1 MTPIETLNAYYDGVK
16 TGKITSMEGLLSLF
30 TLAGEPLTLLQREP
44 TVPVFAL
51 NRPKRMT
58 LLAGR
63 QVSKSYTVAEIST
76 LLTGFSQGFSSAI
89 IEPRFIQKKR
99 FNSQI
104 LAPLLRECSVR
115 DLIIDKKNTDN
126 LDIKTFKSGG
136 QIILLNGY
144 ISSNGVRGTSG
155 ISLVTTDELQD
166 IPNSF
171 LPVFESITD
180 AMVDTG
186 FRIRAG
192 TAKTSDCALAMS
204 FEESSQGHWCIKC
217 PCGKYN
223 IAAPD
228 QQLFQMIGKQ
238 GCSCAYC
245 GRVLDVTTGY
255 YVFKYPSR
263 VYTHLGFHMPQIIFA
278 FHNTKGGWGEILYKK
293 NNWGKTEFLNEVLG
307 VPDDDSVRLLT
318 KGDLLKARNNI
329 KDKASGVRLI
339 RNYDTKVLG
348 VDWGGGGGGDSAT
361 GLAVIAKN
369 NNAKYYECLWM
380 YRLPQGLS
388 PEQEADVV
396 ANIANEFQVDFIA
409 HDYTGAGFVRE
420 SLFLSKHP
428 GWQPYM
434 YPVSYTYKPTSDL
447 VTVSTSGSRTSY
459 TVDKTKSL
467 LLTINCIK
475 YGALFLPW
483 FDEKDPNAVQLDFLA
498 IIEHHQSLKEDVGGR
513 NTVLRS
519 SDVYLLDKVAG
530 KKDDA
535 AQAVNIGLIAACNII
550 GFYPIFTF
558 DSKFDMTPEKYEML
572 TGEKS

>member
-1 MTPIETLNAYYDGVK
+1 MTPTEMLNSYYAALK
-16 TGKITSMEGLLSLF
+16 EGKITSMEGLLSLF
-30 TLAGEPLTLLQREP
+30 TLAGEPISLCQREP
-44 TVPVFAL
+44 MIPAFAL

-63 QVSKSYTVAEIST
+63 QVSKSFFNAEIS
-76 LLTGFSQGFSSAI
+76 AM
-89 IEPRFIQKKR
+89 
-99 FNSQI
+99 
-104 LAPLLRECSVR
+104 
-115 DLIIDKKNTDN
+115 LIIDKKNTDN

-136 QIILLNGY
+136 QILLLNGY
-144 ISSNGVRGTSG
+144 MTADSVRGVSG
-155 ISLVTTDELQD
+155 ASLCITDELQD

-171 LPVFESITD
+171 LPIFESITD

-186 FRIRAG
+186 FRIRTG

-217 PCGKYN
+217 SCGKYN
-223 IAAPD
+223 IAAPEE
-228 QQLFQMIGKQ
+228 QLFNMMGKT

-245 GRVLDVTTGY
+245 GKPLDVTSGY

-263 VYTHLGFHMPQIIFA
+263 IYTHLGFHMPQIIFG
-278 FHNTKGGWGEILYKK
+278 FHNTRGGWGEILYKK
-293 NNWGKTEFLNEVLG
+293 HNWGKTQFLNEVLG

-318 KGDLLKARNNI
+318 RQELLKARNEI
-329 KDKASGVRLI
+329 KSKAEGVEVCSH
-339 RNYDTKVLG
+339 YDCRVLG

-369 NNAKYYECLWM
+369 HHAQYYECLWM
-380 YRLPQGLS
+380 ARLPQNLT

-396 ANIANEFQVDFIA
+396 ANVANEFKVDFIA

-420 SLFLSKHP
+420 SLFLSKYS
-428 GWQPYM
+428 GWQQYM
-434 YPVSYTYKPTSDL
+434 YPISYTYKPTSDL

-475 YGALFLPW
+475 YGALYLPW
-483 FDEKDPNAVQLDFLA
+483 FDDKDNNAVQLDFLS
-498 IIEHHQSLKEDVGGR
+498 IIEHHQSLKEDIGGR

-550 GFYPIFTF
+550 GFYPVCTF
-558 DSKFDMTPEKYEML
+558 DSKYDMTPEKYEML